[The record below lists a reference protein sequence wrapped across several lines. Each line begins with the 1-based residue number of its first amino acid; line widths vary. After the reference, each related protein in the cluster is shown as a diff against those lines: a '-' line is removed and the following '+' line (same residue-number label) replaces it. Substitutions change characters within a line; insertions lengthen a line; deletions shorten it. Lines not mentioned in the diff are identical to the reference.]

1 MLPALFSY
9 AKDGACTVASQLCN
23 NTWCIQLHPNLSAT
37 AAHELQML
45 HSFLPQPPTDAA
57 VSGSDVRVSA
67 IHHKPLTTSQ
77 VYQLSTFR
85 GVACEFSSWIW
96 DKIIPLRY
104 RVFLWLAFWG
114 RLNTRDNMI
123 RKHWSLL
130 TEHQDCDIC
139 PASESASHI
148 VLRCFP
154 ASVIWATFHMNDLAS
169 SSTDIVHFMH
179 RAQQAWINSRG
190 VHILFAA
197 AAVTLWHARNDRIFN
212 NKRWPPSYLRR
223 YMSQLLQ
230 AWQHRA
236 K

>member
-1 MLPALFSY
+1 
-9 AKDGACTVASQLCN
+9 
-23 NTWCIQLHPNLSAT
+23 
-37 AAHELQML
+37 
-45 HSFLPQPPTDAA
+45 
-57 VSGSDVRVSA
+57 
-67 IHHKPLTTSQ
+67 
-77 VYQLSTFR
+77 
-85 GVACEFSSWIW
+85 
-96 DKIIPLRY
+96 
-104 RVFLWLAFWG
+104 
-114 RLNTRDNMI
+114 MI

-223 YMSQLLQ
+223 EVHDEVSQARQKASTMKHRRQEQESARREKLRQ
-230 AWQHRA
+230 AFLKKRLDKLMAEKQA
-236 K
+236 SSASDDQPNS